1 MKKIVGVCFL
11 AALLLLV
18 VSPVPSQA
26 GGHVSFGFSFP
37 VVIGP
42 GYWGPGYWGPGY
54 WGQYPYY
61 YSPPP
66 VAVQQHP
73 VTYEQAAPA
82 QSYWYYCQNPQGYYP
97 YVQQC
102 PNGWMQVVPPTAP
115 PR

>member
-1 MKKIVGVCFL
+1 MKKIVGFSLLIVL
-11 AALLLLV
+11 VLLL
-18 VSPVPSQA
+18 VSPVPSEA

-37 VVIGP
+37 LWIGP
-42 GYWGPGYWGPGY
+42 GYWGPGWWGPH
-54 WGQYPYY
+54 PYY
-61 YSPPP
+61 YSPPHVIQQQP
-66 VAVQQHP
+66 V
-73 VTYEQAAPA
+73 YEQAAPPV

>member
-42 GYWGPGYWGPGY
+42 GYWGPGYWG
-54 WGQYPYY
+54 QYPYY

-82 QSYWYYCQNPQGYYP
+82 QSYWYYCQNPAGYYP
-97 YVQQC
+97 YVKRC
-102 PNGWMQVVPPTAP
+102 PTPWLKVVPPSSSTEGP
-115 PR
+115 E